1 MQLISPYILLD
12 YRIYLVIILPPMLGL
27 VSIRSALHQTAVR
40 HDIGLHYRNLKLL
53 APVSLLAN
61 LLQLLGLAITFY
73 YLLSDL
79 PPVADRQPTLV
90 NTDQPIPTNLPP
102 T

>member
-1 MQLISPYILLD
+1 MLSVARQLVL
-12 YRIYLVIILPPMLGL
+12 
-27 VSIRSALHQTAVR
+27 Q
-40 HDIGLHYRNLKLL
+40 YRNLKLL

-79 PPVADRQPTLV
+79 PPVADRQPTV
-90 NTDQPIPTNLPP
+90 VITDQHQPTYHQL
-102 T
+102 